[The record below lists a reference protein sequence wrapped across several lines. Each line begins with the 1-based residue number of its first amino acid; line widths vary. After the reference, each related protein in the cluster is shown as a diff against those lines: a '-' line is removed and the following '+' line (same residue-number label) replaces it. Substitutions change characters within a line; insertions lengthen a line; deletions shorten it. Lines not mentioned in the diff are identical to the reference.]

1 MSDFVF
7 DPPAAPSVAVR
18 GTRQLFPVRRIFCV
32 GRNYADHVAEM
43 GGDVKAEP
51 PVFFT
56 KPADA
61 VMESGSDIPYPPDTG
76 DLHFEA
82 ELVLAL
88 KSGGADIAAKQA
100 LAHVFGYAV
109 GIDLTRRDRQAEAK
123 AKGRP
128 WDVAK
133 AFDKSAP
140 ISEIAPVEEVGHP
153 SAGRIW
159 LTCDERLEQESDIS
173 RMIWDPEEI
182 IAALSRSFELKPG
195 DLVFTGTPE
204 GVGPV
209 QRGQR
214 LDAGVDGV
222 ADLSVT
228 LV

>member
-7 DPPAAPSVAVR
+7 DPPPVPSVAVR
-18 GTRQLFPVRRIFCV
+18 GIRQRFPVRRIFCV

-43 GGDVKAEP
+43 GGDVKADP

-61 VMESGSDIPYPPDTG
+61 VVESGAEIPFPKDTD
-76 DLHFEA
+76 DLHFET

-88 KSGGADIAAKQA
+88 KDGGADIAPRQA
-100 LAHVFGYAV
+100 LEHVFGYAV

-128 WDVAK
+128 WDIAK
-133 AFDKSAP
+133 AFDQSAP

-153 SAGRIW
+153 NAGRIW
-159 LTCDERLEQESDIS
+159 LTCDERLEQDSDIS
-173 RMIWDPEEI
+173 RMIWNPEEI
-182 IAALSRSFELKPG
+182 IAALSRSFELKAG
-195 DLVFTGTPE
+195 DLIFTGTPE

-209 QRGQR
+209 KRGQR
-214 LDAGVDGV
+214 LDAGVEGV
-222 ADLSVT
+222 AELGVT